1 MEDKGEKEKMIEIV
15 ILNRGGQGGV
25 TAAEIL
31 CKGLLKQG
39 VESQETPSFSA
50 ERTGAPVMGFVRIKN
65 VENEILPNGKI
76 TEPDCLVV
84 FDYSLTEQGE
94 KLLGLKKDGILLIN
108 SNKNPSYFGDF
119 GQYKIATIDATNIA
133 VELKIG
139 NEISPKINT
148 AMLGAI
154 AKIFNFDM
162 EILCQEIEK
171 RFGKHASKNVEAAK
185 RSYEEVE

>member
-1 MEDKGEKEKMIEIV
+1 MEEKEKMIEMI

-39 VESQETPSFSA
+39 IESQETPSFGA

-108 SNKNPSYFGDF
+108 SNKEPSYFVEL

-139 NEISPKINT
+139 NEILPKINT

-162 EILCQEIEK
+162 EIL
-171 RFGKHASKNVEAAK
+171 
-185 RSYEEVE
+185 